1 MELKDK
7 IVIVT
12 GGAGGI
18 GEVLV
23 NQLIDEGAIIGV
35 FDVNP
40 RALKRLQDTHRGLYC
55 AQCDLSEA
63 RKVESAVEDFFQIH
77 GKIDAL
83 VNNAAIIHNEML
95 VGFGPQGMLKHGIDT
110 WDRVIS
116 TNLSSVFYVTLYVVE
131 KMIAK
136 RTKGVVVNVSS
147 ITSCGN
153 AGQSAYAAAKA
164 GVRALAVTWAKELC
178 SLGIRVAGIAPGY
191 TETETTKTSM
201 SEAVKKDWIKKTP
214 LRRMAKPEEIV
225 DGILFILK
233 NDYFNGR
240 TLEVD
245 GGLRM

>member
-7 IVIVT
+7 VVIVT

-18 GEVLV
+18 GEILV
-23 NQLIDEGAIIGV
+23 DQLIVEGAIIGV
-35 FDVNP
+35 FDVN
-40 RALKRLQDTHRGLYC
+40 RTALKKLQDTHRGLYC
-55 AQCDLSEA
+55 VQCDLSRAGE
-63 RKVESAVEDFFQIH
+63 VESAVDDFFQIH
-77 GKIDAL
+77 RKIDAL

-95 VGFGPQGMLKHGIDT
+95 VGFGPQGMLKHGIDA
-110 WDRVIS
+110 WDKVIS
-116 TNLSSVFYVTLYVVE
+116 TNLSSVFYVTLHVIE
-131 KMIAK
+131 KMIAN
-136 RTKGVVVNVSS
+136 RTKGVVVNLSS
-147 ITSCGN
+147 ITACGN
-153 AGQSAYAAAKA
+153 VGQSAYAASKA
-164 GVRALAVTWAKELC
+164 GVRALTVTWAKELG

-191 TETETTKTSM
+191 TETKAAKASM

-240 TLEVD
+240 ILAVD